1 MLMWVYSVSHPVMI
15 QLSASW
21 HQISIFLV
29 KLEAVW
35 SREQYQVILNGGQW
49 GMLTGELVTLALKLN
64 GIDARWDQNAGNKFI
79 FHTFYAG
86 FFYLLVAWMSWSV
99 KAACHVSQ
107 NRCVV
112 MLFGWCYVL
121 AGVSLFS
128 PLSASSCTSPVLLRT
143 KQKRRQRRESDN

>member
-15 QLSASW
+15 QLSVSW

-49 GMLTGELVTLALKLN
+49 GMLTGQLVTLALKLN
-64 GIDARWDQNAGNKFI
+64 GIDARWDQSAGNKFI

-86 FFYLLVAWMSWSV
+86 FFIFWLHGCHDLSKQRATYCKIAVLL
-99 KAACHVSQ
+99 
-107 NRCVV
+107 
-112 MLFGWCYVL
+112 GWCYVR
-121 AGVSLFS
+121 AGVSLFP